1 MYQQDVHIVH
11 RITSM
16 IAELADLSH
25 NFTQNLLFSV
35 VLILIF
41 LLIRTVILRIV
52 YRHAN
57 DPELQYKWR
66 KYLTRTL
73 FFLALLILGRTWFEG
88 FQSIATFLGILSA
101 AIVIALKESVA
112 DLAGWIF
119 LIWRKPFEIGDRID
133 IAGVSG
139 DVIDQRI
146 FKFSVME
153 IGNWVDADQSTGRVI
168 HIPNHKV
175 FTENIANYTADFQF
189 IWNELPVRISLESNW
204 KKAKK
209 MLQDIADKHSANI
222 SDEAKDQLR
231 KAARSYLITYRILT
245 PTVYTDVKDFGIV
258 LTIRY
263 LTNPRAR
270 RGTEQQIWE
279 DVLSGFAEHADISFA
294 YPTIRYYDR
303 GREGNT
309 GWGMPVHPSGRKTG
323 ETGSRA
329 EPGKTG
335 GPDNYAEPGKTGGPG
350 NYAEPGKTGI
360 YKNTGRL
367 GSTGKAQDS
376 NPE

>member
-1 MYQQDVHIVH
+1 MPQQDFQIIN
-11 RITSM
+11 RLTRA
-16 IAELADLSH
+16 IADLGDLSH
-25 NFTQNLLFSV
+25 GFTQNLLFTV
-35 VLILIF
+35 VIIF
-41 LLIRTVILRIV
+41 LLWLIRTVILRVV
-52 YRHAN
+52 YN
-57 DPELQYKWR
+57 KSTDPELHYKWR

-73 FFLALLILGRTWFEG
+73 FFIALLILGRTWLEG
-88 FQSIATFLGILSA
+88 FQSVATFFGLLSA
-101 AIVIALKESVA
+101 GIVIALKDSVA

-119 LIWRKPFEIGDRID
+119 LVWRKPFEIGDRID

-146 FKFSVME
+146 FKFSLME

-168 HIPNHKV
+168 HVPNHKV

-209 MLQDIADKHSANI
+209 LLQKIADRHSANI
-222 SDEAKDQLR
+222 SDEAKQQLR
-231 KAARSYLITYRILT
+231 RAARSYLITYRILT

-263 LTNPRAR
+263 LTNPRTR

-279 DVLSGFAEHADISFA
+279 EVLTEFSRHEDISFA

-303 GREGNT
+303 HLEGRT
-309 GWGMPVHPSGRKTG
+309 GWGIADSEQEEKPSTR
-323 ETGSRA
+323 
-329 EPGKTG
+329 
-335 GPDNYAEPGKTGGPG
+335 
-350 NYAEPGKTGI
+350 
-360 YKNTGRL
+360 
-367 GSTGKAQDS
+367 
-376 NPE
+376 

>member
-1 MYQQDVHIVH
+1 MFQQDVHIVN
-11 RITSM
+11 RITSA
-16 IAELADLSH
+16 IADLADLSH
-25 NFTQNLLFSV
+25 GFTQNLLFTF
-35 VLILIF
+35 VLILA
-41 LLIRTVILRIV
+41 LWLVRTVILRIV
-52 YRHAN
+52 YRHASE
-57 DPELQYKWR
+57 PEMQYKWR

-73 FFLALLILGRTWFEG
+73 FFLALLVLGRTWFEG

-101 AIVIALKESVA
+101 AIVIALKDTVA
-112 DLAGWIF
+112 DLAGWLF

-133 IAGVSG
+133 INGVSG

-204 KKAKK
+204 KQAKK
-209 MLQDIADKHSANI
+209 LLQDIADKHSANI
-222 SDEAKDQLR
+222 SDEAKQQLR
-231 KAARSYLITYRILT
+231 QAARSYLITYRILT

-263 LTNPRAR
+263 LTNPRTR

-279 DVLSGFAEHADISFA
+279 DVLSEFADHSDISFA

-303 GREGNT
+303 GREGNA
-309 GWGMPVHPSGRKTG
+309 GWGMPDHASGRN
-323 ETGSRA
+323 
-329 EPGKTG
+329 PGK
-335 GPDNYAEPGKTGGPG
+335 PQE
-350 NYAEPGKTGI
+350 
-360 YKNTGRL
+360 
-367 GSTGKAQDS
+367 S